1 MKQLLFILFTS
12 IVVSSNN
19 YESIYNLSSNARNA
33 AMGGIHISSN
43 SISSLFDA
51 PLSFDLENL
60 YDNDVLFSFNNQ
72 YNNNIEVMHF
82 AYCIY
87 SSEKNKLGFGL
98 VNRLIDNNFNTSYA
112 WQDNGDGIPT
122 QDEIDYNQI
131 FKFKDQE
138 IGLLISY
145 NHYLNEKSAFA
156 INIKP
161 LYHSIGGLS
170 ATGFGFDA
178 LYTRKTNLGN
188 ASLILSDLWSTKK
201 WDFGIV
207 EKLEPTVY
215 LNSEFNYGKIILC
228 IEFDSNSNGYGGIE
242 YSVNR
247 LINLR
252 MGSNKSYTSL
262 GVGLNLNLITFD
274 YVYMHNNYLL
284 GNSHMLSFAFD
295 IKQFSQ

>member
-43 SISSLFDA
+43 SVSSLFDA
-51 PLSFDLENL
+51 PLSFDVENL
-60 YDNDVLFSFNNQ
+60 YNNDVFFSFNNQ

-170 ATGFGFDA
+170 ATGFGLDA
-178 LYTRKTNLGN
+178 MYTRKTNLGN
-188 ASLILSDLWSTKK
+188 TSLILSDLWSTKK
-201 WDFGIV
+201 WDFGEV
-207 EKLEPTVY
+207 EKLKPTVY
-215 LNSEFNYGKIILC
+215 LNSKFDYGKIILC

-242 YSVNR
+242 YSANR
-247 LINLR
+247 MISLR
-252 MGSNKSYTSL
+252 IGSNKFYNSL
-262 GVGLNLNLITFD
+262 GVGLDLDFITFD
-274 YVYMHNNYLL
+274 YVYMHNNHII
-284 GNSHMLSFAFD
+284 GNSHMLSFIYDLKFN
-295 IKQFSQ
+295 S